1 MKERSTK
8 FDFLPSYVPGCAAQ
22 SFSLFVQL
30 GARENRS
37 GAAIRID
44 ESSRGWSTKQ
54 SKCINL
60 RHGHTFPFLTY
71 LMACLPSTS
80 PCRAP
85 LCVVRRSARS
95 EIITQTS
102 NPRPIIS
109 SHQHLALLCP
119 KPFPPAALAK
129 GRPFV
134 RRGRGPPSVDCLHRI
149 NTRKIP
155 EKMTRA

>member
-1 MKERSTK
+1 MCGVIVRS
-8 FDFLPSYVPGCAAQ
+8 V
-22 SFSLFVQL
+22 
-30 GARENRS
+30 ARENRS
-37 GAAIRID
+37 GPAIRID

-109 SHQHLALLCP
+109 SHQHLALLFEAP
-119 KPFPPAALAK
+119 AGNQPTKPAFSP
-129 GRPFV
+129 GRCTA
-134 RRGRGPPSVDCLHRI
+134 RLCCLHRI
-149 NTRKIP
+149 NTRKLP
-155 EKMTRA
+155 KKMTRA